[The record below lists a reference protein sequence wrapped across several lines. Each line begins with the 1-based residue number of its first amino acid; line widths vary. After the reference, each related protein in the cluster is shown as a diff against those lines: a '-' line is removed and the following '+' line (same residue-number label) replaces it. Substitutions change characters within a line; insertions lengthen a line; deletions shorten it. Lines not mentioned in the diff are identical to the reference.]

1 MITTDQ
7 INLLKDVIVE
17 TMQPERIYLFGS
29 YAYGVP
35 NEHSDLDILI
45 EVKNSDLPKS
55 KRNLEI
61 SYMMSKNQQLHFPK
75 DIFVFT
81 SKEMNDW
88 KDLKNSFINN
98 ALYQSKTLYERN

>member
-1 MITTDQ
+1 MITAEQ

-17 TMQPERIYLFGS
+17 AMQPEKVYLFGS

-35 NEHSDLDILI
+35 NEDSDLDILI
-45 EVKNSDLPKS
+45 EVQKSDLPKV
-55 KRNLEI
+55 KRNLEVWNEI
-61 SYMMSKNQQLHFPK
+61 DKHKQLHFPK

-81 SKEMNDW
+81 TDEMNDW

>member
-1 MITTDQ
+1 MITTEQ

-17 TMQPERIYLFGS
+17 TMHPKKIYLFGS
-29 YAYGVP
+29 YANGVP
-35 NEHSDLDILI
+35 NENSDVDILI
-45 EVKNSDLPKS
+45 EVEKSDLPKA
-55 KRNLEI
+55 KRNLYVWTEMDK
-61 SYMMSKNQQLHFPK
+61 YKQLHFPK

-81 SKEMNDW
+81 TEEMNDW

>member
-1 MITTDQ
+1 MITNEQ

-17 TMQPERIYLFGS
+17 TMHPKKIYLFGS
-29 YAYGVP
+29 YVEGTAT
-35 NEHSDLDILI
+35 EHSDLDILI
-45 EVKNSDLPKS
+45 EVEKSDLPKS
-55 KRNLEI
+55 KRNLEVWTKMDN
-61 SYMMSKNQQLHFPK
+61 YKELHFPK

-81 SKEMNDW
+81 TEEMNDW

>member
-1 MITTDQ
+1 MITAEQ
-7 INLLKDVIVE
+7 INLLKDVIVQ
-17 TMQPERIYLFGS
+17 TMQPEKVYLFGS
-29 YAYGVP
+29 YAHGVP

-45 EVKNSDLPKS
+45 EVQNSELPKM
-55 KRNLEI
+55 KRNLEVRNEI
-61 SYMMSKNQQLHFPK
+61 DKYKQLHFPK

-81 SKEMNDW
+81 TTEMNDW